1 MNNLLMP
8 LFLAL
13 AAPLVYG
20 LLGIAVLGTGRGGRV
35 WLLPLAGG
43 VVAGGLGELSLMT
56 GVPFAFCLGAG
67 LALGLARGLRGR
79 WEEGWRVPAGVFG
92 LLYAGALTALS
103 FDPYPGMFLWGGDWL
118 ETLAMAHAVLAG
130 NLPPE
135 LLSRPPL
142 YGGMTALA
150 LLVGGGLPGA
160 QIVSVY
166 AAAAG
171 LLALGPVLRLP
182 GRGAF
187 GRGAAMGALLV
198 LSSPFFLL
206 HAINLWSKLLAAGCV
221 VAAVREG
228 WQAAGRPGGRPFLP
242 AALWLAAGV
251 AVHQSSVLFAP
262 LLLVVAGRRDPG
274 MGFGRALAAR
284 TLVLAGA
291 GLAVAAPFEFWVL
304 ARHGLGAVAAG
315 NPAVTFRDGTPFWLN
330 TVLVGISTFT
340 GWFPLAVVNKA
351 RQGVGN
357 PAAIAFL
364 ALAGWVVTLAGTLLG
379 AALPALVA
387 GGRQGL
393 RAFGGFL
400 RARVRVGECRLGPLI
415 AALLAAVLGNA
426 LLNPYA
432 SPYGSVQTGLT
443 PLCLLGLLILLAAS
457 AAGGPGMPAPGRV
470 ALVSALL
477 GALPLLGAAAV
488 VLIGLRLPTPAAP
501 RLHELLIRTDADYAV
516 FCERDYRSFAL
527 ATFPVGTLLFGG
539 LAAGFIRWL
548 GRVGPEA

>member
-1 MNNLLMP
+1 MP
-8 LFLAL
+8 LLLAL

-20 LLGIAVLGTGRGGRV
+20 LLGVAVLGPGRGGRV

-43 VVAGGLGELSLMT
+43 VAAGGLGELSLMT
-56 GVPFAFCLGAG
+56 GVPFALV
-67 LALGLARGLRGR
+67 LGLGLGRGLMRGLRGG
-79 WEEGWRVPAGVFG
+79 WDAGWRVPAGVFG

-103 FDPYPGMFLWGGDWL
+103 LDPYPGMFLWGGDWL
-118 ETLAMAHAVLAG
+118 ETLAMARAVLG
-130 NLPPE
+130 GTLPPE

-142 YGGMTALA
+142 YGGMTAPA

-171 LLALGPVLRLP
+171 LLALGPVLRMP
-182 GRGAF
+182 GKGAVGRG
-187 GRGAAMGALLV
+187 GAAVGALLV

-206 HAINLWSKLLAAGCV
+206 HAINLWSKQLAAGCV

-228 WQAAGRPGGRPFLP
+228 WQAAGRAGWRPFLP

-274 MGFGRALAAR
+274 TGFGRPLAAR

-291 GLAVAAPFEFWVL
+291 GLAVAGPFELWVL

-340 GWFPLAVVNKA
+340 GWFPVAVAGKV
-351 RQGVGN
+351 RQGLGN

-364 ALAGWVVTLAGTLLG
+364 ALAGWVVTLSGTLLG
-379 AALPALVA
+379 VALPALVA
-387 GGRQGL
+387 GGRRGVA
-393 RAFGGFL
+393 AFGGFL
-400 RARVRVGECRLGPLI
+400 RARAGAGECRLGPLV
-415 AALLAAVLGNA
+415 AALALAVLGNA

-443 PLCLLGLLILLAAS
+443 PLCLLGLLVLLAAS
-457 AAGGPGMPAPGRV
+457 TAGTPRMPAPGRV
-470 ALVSALL
+470 ALAGALL
-477 GALPLLGAAAV
+477 GALPLLGAAAA
-488 VLIGLRLPTPAAP
+488 VLVGLRLPTPAAS
-501 RLHELLIRTDADYAV
+501 RLHELLIRSDADYAA
-516 FCERDYRSFAL
+516 FCERGYRSFAL

-539 LAAGFIRWL
+539 LTAGFVPWL
-548 GRVGPEA
+548 GRAWPEGA